1 METLRRSDTFVVSGE
16 GLCSEID
23 YQVLTLLYQPIIG
36 RNAFSLYMT
45 LMNLMNRQDLISE
58 EYLHSDLESMLGQKV
73 SEIEQERFKL
83 EAIGLLV
90 TFFAN
95 DNFSYEIKLPLSARN
110 FINDG
115 ILGEYLIASI
125 TKTRFKKLLKIFRVK
140 TPNKK
145 QKYNIS
151 KAFNEIYPTLNT
163 SSSEYE
169 NDLVANKTR
178 GFSQLNNYSFVWRLF
193 AESISEDI
201 YDIDNLTEAVKT
213 KIEQLSYVYGL
224 NEIKMAEV
232 FVKSLDDDNMINIE
246 SLSKNARS
254 NYNIEPVDPNK
265 EEVTFKPVDTE
276 NILDYFKTITPKE
289 LLSELGDG
297 LVSTAD
303 LRHVERLIDEVGL
316 NPGVVNVLLAFL
328 AKTKGNNL
336 PSYAYIQK
344 VGMGWKRDKI
354 DSVELAL
361 DYIKH
366 LDSVKEK
373 PQSQYKKTT
382 RPDVKP
388 DWLDEYLKENEG
400 DN

>member
-36 RNAFSLYMT
+36 QSAFTLYMT
-45 LMNLMNRQDLISE
+45 LMNLINRQDFISD
-58 EYLHSDLESMLGQKV
+58 EYLHSDLESILGQKV
-73 SEIEQERFKL
+73 SEIELERYKL

-125 TKTRFKKLLKIFRVK
+125 NKTRFKKLLKVFKVK
-140 TPNKK
+140 APNKK

-151 KAFNEIYPTLNT
+151 KAFNEIFPALEPIEN
-163 SSSEYE
+163 EYE

-178 GFSQLNNYSFVWRLF
+178 TFARLNNYNFNWRLF
-193 AESISEDI
+193 ADSIDI
-201 YDIDNLTEAVKT
+201 EIYNIENLTEAVKS

-224 NEIKMAEV
+224 DELKMAEI
-232 FVKSLDDDNMINIE
+232 FTKSLDEDNMINIE
-246 SLSKNARS
+246 VLSKNSRS
-254 NYNIEPVDPNK
+254 NYDIYPVDPTK
-265 EEVTFKPVDTE
+265 EEVTVKALDTD
-276 NILDYFKTITPKE
+276 NIVEYFKSISPKD
-289 LLSELGDG
+289 LLAELGEG
-297 LVSTAD
+297 LVSSAD
-303 LRHVERLIDEVGL
+303 LRHVERLMDEVGL
-316 NPGVVNVLLAFL
+316 NSGVVNVLLAYI

-354 DSVELAL
+354 DTVELAL

-366 LDSVKEK
+366 LDSTKDK
-373 PQSQYKKTT
+373 PQYKRSS

-400 DN
+400 ES